1 MSIGRYFK
9 DRGLFLG
16 VNIFIYFIVALLLSL
31 VSVGS
36 GVIFLVFVIW
46 FTPIISY
53 MIIEYFKVGRFY
65 KEIKETTDEI
75 EEKYLAY
82 EVIKKPSFAEGE
94 IIYESLKESNK
105 EMHEKV
111 KGYRRKTEEYKEYI
125 DMWVHEIKTP
135 IAATRLII
143 DNNESREVKRIENE
157 IKKIDKMI
165 EQVLYYSKID
175 EANEDYRI
183 VNLKLQEV
191 VGKVLKNN
199 SMDFI
204 LKRIRVDLKNLD
216 LDVFSDKKWLEFI
229 LNQIVGN
236 SLKYTKNEGEI
247 LIEGIE
253 KENSVELLIKDN
265 GVGIKKEDL
274 RKVFLKG
281 YTGENGRIFGK
292 STGMGL
298 YICKK
303 LCEKLNIG
311 IEISSKDSGTSVKLT
326 FSKGKN
332 TDLFK

>member
-9 DRGLFLG
+9 DRGLVLG
-16 VNIFIYFIVALLLSL
+16 VNLFLYFIVALLLHL
-31 VSVGS
+31 VSIGS
-36 GVIFLVFVIW
+36 GVLFLVFVIW
-46 FTPIISY
+46 FAPLISY
-53 MIIEYFKVGRFY
+53 MIIEFFKVGRFY

-75 EEKYLAY
+75 DEKYLVC
-82 EVIKKPSFAEGE
+82 EIVKKPSFIEGKV
-94 IIYESLKESNK
+94 IYESLRDANK

-111 KGYRRKTEEYKEYI
+111 KAYRKKTEEYREYI

-135 IAATRLII
+135 IAATKLII
-143 DNNESREVKRIENE
+143 DNSDSREVKRIDNE

-183 VNLKLQEV
+183 INLKLQEV

-253 KENSVELLIKDN
+253 KANSVELLIKDN

-311 IEISSKDSGTSVKLT
+311 IEISSEGSGTSVKLT

>member
-16 VNIFIYFIVALLLSL
+16 INLFLYCLVAILLRLVSIGSGILFLIFI
-31 VSVGS
+31 
-36 GVIFLVFVIW
+36 IW
-46 FTPIISY
+46 FLPIISY
-53 MIIEYFKVGRFY
+53 MIIEYFKAGKFY
-65 KEIKETTDEI
+65 KDIKETTDEL
-75 EEKYLAY
+75 EEKYLVY
-82 EVIKKPSFAEGE
+82 EIVNKPNFIEGE
-94 IIYESLKESNK
+94 LIYDSLKDCNK
-105 EMHEKV
+105 NMHERV
-111 KGYRRKTEEYKEYI
+111 KEYRKKTEEYREYI

-135 IAATRLII
+135 IAATKLII
-143 DNNESREVKRIENE
+143 DNSDSREVKRIDNE
-157 IKKIDKMI
+157 LKKIDKMI

-216 LDVFSDKKWLEFI
+216 LDVFCDKKWLEFI

-247 LIEGIE
+247 LLEGIE

-265 GVGIKKEDL
+265 GVGIRKEDL

-303 LCEKLNIG
+303 LCDKLNIG
-311 IEISSKDSGTSVKLT
+311 IEISSEGNGTSVKLI

-332 TDLFK
+332 TNLFK

>member
-9 DRGLFLG
+9 DRSLFLG
-16 VNIFIYFIVALLLSL
+16 INLFLYFLVVLLLSL

-36 GVIFLVFVIW
+36 GILFLIFIIW
-46 FTPIISY
+46 FLPIISY
-53 MIIEYFKVGRFY
+53 MIIEYFKVGKFY
-65 KEIKETTDEI
+65 KDIKETVEEL
-75 EEKYLAY
+75 EEKYLVC
-82 EVIKKPSFAEGE
+82 EIVNKPNFIEGE
-94 IIYESLKESNK
+94 IIYEGLKECNK
-105 EMHEKV
+105 EMHERV
-111 KGYRRKTEEYKEYI
+111 KAYRKKTEEYKEYI

-135 IAATRLII
+135 IAATKLII
-143 DNNESREVKRIENE
+143 DNSDSREVKRIDNE
-157 IKKIDKMI
+157 LKKIDKMI

-216 LDVFSDKKWLEFI
+216 LNIFCDKKWLEFI
-229 LNQIVGN
+229 LNQIIGN

-247 LIEGIE
+247 LLEGIE

-265 GVGIKKEDL
+265 GVGIRKEDL
-274 RKVFLKG
+274 KKVFLKG
-281 YTGENGRIFGK
+281 YTGKNGRIFGK

-303 LCEKLNIG
+303 LCDKLNIG
-311 IEISSKDSGTSVKLT
+311 IKISSEENGTSVKLI

-332 TDLFK
+332 TNLFK

>member
-1 MSIGRYFK
+1 C
-9 DRGLFLG
+9 
-16 VNIFIYFIVALLLSL
+16 
-31 VSVGS
+31 
-36 GVIFLVFVIW
+36 
-46 FTPIISY
+46 
-53 MIIEYFKVGRFY
+53 
-65 KEIKETTDEI
+65 EI
-75 EEKYLAY
+75 
-82 EVIKKPSFAEGE
+82 IKKPRFIEGE
-94 IIYESLKESNK
+94 VIYESLRESNK

-111 KGYRRKTEEYKEYI
+111 KAYRKKTEEYREYI

-135 IAATRLII
+135 IAATKLII
-143 DNNESREVKRIENE
+143 DNSDSREVKRIDNE

-204 LKRIRVDLKNLD
+204 FKRIRVDLRNLD

-236 SLKYTKNEGEI
+236 SLKYTKDEGEV

-253 KENSVELLIKDN
+253 KANSVELLIKDN

-311 IEISSKDSGTSVKLT
+311 IEISSEGSGTSVKLT

>member
-1 MSIGRYFK
+1 MN
-9 DRGLFLG
+9 LFL
-16 VNIFIYFIVALLLSL
+16 YFIVALLLHL
-31 VSVGS
+31 VSIGS
-36 GVIFLVFVIW
+36 GVLFLVFVIW
-46 FTPIISY
+46 FAPLISY
-53 MIIEYFKVGRFY
+53 MIIEFFKVGRFY

-75 EEKYLAY
+75 DEKYLVC
-82 EVIKKPSFAEGE
+82 EIVKKPSFIEGKV
-94 IIYESLKESNK
+94 IYESLRDANK

-111 KGYRRKTEEYKEYI
+111 KAYRKKTEEYREYI

-135 IAATRLII
+135 IAATKLII
-143 DNNESREVKRIENE
+143 DNSDSREVKRIDNE

-183 VNLKLQEV
+183 INLKLQEV

-253 KENSVELLIKDN
+253 KANSVELLIKDN

-311 IEISSKDSGTSVKLT
+311 IEISSEGSGTSVKLT